1 MFPLRG
7 NTTPGSLNAFHVAQW
22 AGSER
27 VPESADACR
36 IAAAERVV
44 QSLAPFLIVA
54 NERTLLS
61 YAWFYNLED
70 GYIACKQGFECGMP
84 EHWFPEFRR
93 PLVPPAGPAES
104 DSTRTVWT
112 RTFAHATVFVD
123 LRNRTASRI
132 DWS

>member
-36 IAAAERVV
+36 IAAAERLV

-54 NERTLLS
+54 NERTFLS

-70 GYIACKQGFECGMP
+70 GYIPCKQGFECGMP
-84 EHWFPEFRR
+84 EQWFPEFRK
-93 PLVPPAGPAES
+93 PLGAPAGPAES